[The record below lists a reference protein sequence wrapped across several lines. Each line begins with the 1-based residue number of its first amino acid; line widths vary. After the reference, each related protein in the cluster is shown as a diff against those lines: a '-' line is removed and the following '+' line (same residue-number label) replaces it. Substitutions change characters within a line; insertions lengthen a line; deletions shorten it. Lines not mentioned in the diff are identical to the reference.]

1 SLSTEMGRST
11 RVRSPALS
19 IAAMNARRLSS
30 AIMNGA
36 DPAGQAFE
44 PYARESRRRES
55 LGQRLR
61 LGKGEHRLWQVGIGI
76 SMFRHEPADGRQNMT
91 EVKQIHGPQRRK
103 AGRGEFENH
112 KARARLQDARCFMQT
127 GVEIGQ
133 IANAEADDRAVEAR
147 RRKRQPERVGC
158 DGGGA
163 FCLVATALEHGQN
176 EVGTDDAAVETVTP
190 RKLRG
195 EVEGAGTQ
203 IEVRAVRFRFPAE
216 PRQDRK

>member
-1 SLSTEMGRST
+1 MQRSATSVISLSTEMGCST

-147 RRKRQPERVGC
+147 RSKRQP
-158 DGGGA
+158 GA
-163 FCLVATALEHGQN
+163 AAAT
-176 EVGTDDAAVETVTP
+176 
-190 RKLRG
+190 
-195 EVEGAGTQ
+195 GAGPPALCPPGLRQ
-203 IEVRAVRFRFPAE
+203 GRAEAA
-216 PRQDRK
+216 